1 MREIH
6 DNGGSI
12 FSARTMSIRTARSAR
27 QGPCRILDNHCLP
40 ANPQAPQAW
49 QINTGLF
56 SAIYAPMSVTA
67 TDPNLKHLQKAREQ
81 IAKGDLK
88 NAALTLNKAN
98 KQWPQDPRVFMLGGL
113 LAEKAGNIKGAF
125 EALRKSVSLS
135 PEWGPGQLELA
146 LLLARQNQFAEA
158 VETAEKVAALEPKN
172 LTVLAGVVDIAHRAG
187 HTDMAIRHLRRGLEL
202 VPNDTM
208 LRRLLA
214 RDLSEQ
220 GKFEES
226 LALWAGLIAENPND
240 HESLVGR
247 VQTLIACGKP
257 EQAVPDT
264 QALLALAPQDEVYQ
278 YYAQLAQGQVP
289 SYQPP
294 ALMRHLFDSMAEV
307 YDGHMVRGLKYQ
319 LPKQIADKILA
330 RHPDKHLNLL
340 DLGCGTGL
348 LGVCI
353 GRLNGGYMIGVD
365 VSTKMVEQAARHNVY
380 DRFHTVNLH
389 DALRDTPEGL
399 YQVITALDVF
409 IYAGDLTAA
418 IPNAFRVLAPDGQL
432 IFSCE
437 VADEEGSDL
446 VLQTNGRY
454 AHKRSHIEALCRS
467 AGFDDVAI
475 EELTLRTE
483 GGAPVPG
490 FVVTAHKPAA

>member
-1 MREIH
+1 
-6 DNGGSI
+6 
-12 FSARTMSIRTARSAR
+12 
-27 QGPCRILDNHCLP
+27 
-40 ANPQAPQAW
+40 
-49 QINTGLF
+49 
-56 SAIYAPMSVTA
+56 MSVTA

-113 LAEKAGNIKGAF
+113 LAEKSGNIKGAF

-135 PEWGPGQLELA
+135 PDWGPGQLELA

-158 VETAEKVAALEPKN
+158 IETAEKVAKLEPQN

-187 HTDMAIRHLRRGLEL
+187 HTEMAIKHLRRGLEL
-202 VPNDTM
+202 VPNDAM

-220 GKFEES
+220 GQLEE
-226 LALWAGLIAENPND
+226 ALKVWGGLIDENPSD
-240 HESLVGR
+240 HEALVGR
-247 VQTLIACGKP
+247 VQTLLAAGKP
-257 EQAVPDT
+257 EQAQADAK
-264 QALLALAPQDEVYQ
+264 ALLALAPQDEVYQ
-278 YYAQLAQGQVP
+278 YYAQLTQGETPAQ
-289 SYQPP
+289 QPA
-294 ALMRHLFDSMAEV
+294 ALMRGMFDSMADV

-319 LPKQIADKILA
+319 LPKQIAEKILA
-330 RHPDKHLNLL
+330 RYPDKHLNLL

-348 LGVCI
+348 LGVCL
-353 GRLNGGYMIGVD
+353 GPLSGYLIGVD
-365 VSTKMVEQAARHNVY
+365 LSTKMVEQAARHNVY

-389 DALRDTPEGL
+389 DALRDTPDGL

-409 IYAGDLTAA
+409 IYAGDLTTA
-418 IPNAFRVLAPDGQL
+418 IPNAWRILAADGQL

-437 VADEEGSDL
+437 TASESGSDL
-446 VLQTNGRY
+446 VLQSSGRY
-454 AHKRSHIEALCRS
+454 AHKRSHVEALCRA
-467 AGFDDVAI
+467 AGFDDVAV
-475 EELTLRTE
+475 EETTLRTE
-483 GGAPVPG
+483 GGAPVQG